1 MCDQGRHNDCRKKA
15 YYQNATIKG
24 TVSRNKYCILSYEW
38 CFRNCFYISKPSLKS
53 CNFCN
58 CRPLY
63 AKLGLLI
70 RRILFQIAC
79 YFVVRHWASAY
90 NCWRCATSCI
100 PSMRHANASIRNAQT
115 LKSAQCGESSS
126 LPRSDFCV
134 RHYSGRGKVA
144 PVY

>member
-1 MCDQGRHNDCRKKA
+1 MCDQGRHNDYRKKA

-63 AKLGLLI
+63 AKPVYWYAGFCFKLHAILLCDTE
-70 RRILFQIAC
+70 RQHTT
-79 YFVVRHWASAY
+79 V
-90 NCWRCATSCI
+90 
-100 PSMRHANASIRNAQT
+100 
-115 LKSAQCGESSS
+115 
-126 LPRSDFCV
+126 D
-134 RHYSGRGKVA
+134 VA
-144 PVY
+144 PLRAFPVCDTPTLQSATRKRLSRHNAANPRRYRGQISVCVTIVEEGK